1 MGIKVDSVDLH
12 ISYKSYNTQKD
23 VHFDKVMDRLEQ
35 LNYTS
40 TCI

>member
-1 MGIKVDSVDLH
+1 MGTQVDSVDLQ
-12 ISYKSYNTQKD
+12 ISYQFYNTQKY

-40 TCI
+40 I